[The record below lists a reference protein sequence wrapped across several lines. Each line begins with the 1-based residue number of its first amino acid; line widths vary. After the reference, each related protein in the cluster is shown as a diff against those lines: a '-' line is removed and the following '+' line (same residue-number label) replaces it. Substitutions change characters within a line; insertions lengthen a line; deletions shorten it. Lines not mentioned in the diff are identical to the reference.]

1 MDTLL
6 DLGLGNA
13 LGAAVLALLVL
24 PSRWF
29 CRRPAVIHSLWLLVL
44 LKLIA
49 PPFLPISLPWQAAA
63 EPRPIPMPVEQR
75 EGVGLPVTMEASLD
89 VPPREEVSRAPSVP
103 WSLSW
108 RLVVGFVWATGAL
121 LWWGMAGWRIAR
133 FQRRLRHA
141 LPAPVPIQRR
151 AAELAGRLGLRRC
164 PEVSFVI
171 GPVSPLLWA
180 VWGPPRLLLPSNL
193 WERLS
198 GDQRDAILVHELAHL
213 RRRDHWVRRL
223 ELLVLGLYWWHP
235 VVWWARRELREA
247 EEQCCDAWVVA
258 VLPAAAR
265 EYALALVETVTF
277 LSPVR
282 AALPLAASGIGQV
295 QRLKRRVTMILRG
308 KVSRS
313 LSWVGGVTVL
323 GMAVLLLPLGLAW
336 PQAHAEVDEPA
347 DRPAAVDEPAPRED
361 PLPHDAVRFPMP
373 EERRSRQGSEHI
385 QNVRDEIELL
395 EAQRDI
401 KRAMLQAAE
410 TDLKQAEVAAA
421 LVRDMS
427 RAGNVTEQAQRTAEA
442 KTATAREQVRVKQ
455 AELKEAEI
463 RVRQAQRRL
472 AQLQH
477 AAPTAET
484 AENVAWAERLFDIR
498 QKDLG
503 IVPAGLRVNRFGLT
517 NHMKEPVHIANVRV
531 SAALATTAVAQPTLA
546 PGEASTID
554 VTLDTSR
561 FKGRKTVEIYVEF
574 DKPRPALVT
583 LTVSADNAEG
593 RGEGPIDAN
602 ARLKDLEKKLDS
614 IQKEMDDIRK
624 TLRPSRSKGMLP
636 DGNVGNVLTINER
649 NFSIPLQVDP
659 ARQNQIHRLILY
671 VSADNGETWQEHA
684 IATPEAKAFTFH
696 ADRDGLYYL
705 CVVTVD
711 TDGKRSPDPVSRE
724 SATLAVRVDTTTA
737 PKKVGN

>member
-24 PSRWF
+24 PSRWL

-49 PPFLPISLPWQAAA
+49 PPFLPIPLSWQAAA
-63 EPRPIPMPVEQR
+63 EPRPTPMPVEER
-75 EGVGLPVTMEASLD
+75 EDVRLPVTMEPSPD
-89 VPPREEVSRAPSVP
+89 VPRREEVPLTPSVP

-121 LWWGMAGWRIAR
+121 LWWGVAGWRIAR
-133 FQRRLRHA
+133 FQRLLRHA
-141 LPAPVPIQRR
+141 LPAPVPIQRQ

-164 PEVSFVI
+164 PEVTFVI

-180 VWGPPRLLLPSNL
+180 VCGRPRLLLPAEL

-213 RRRDHWVRRL
+213 RRRDHWLRRL

-258 VLPAAAR
+258 VLPTAAR

-313 LSWVGGVTVL
+313 LSWVGVVAVL
-323 GMAVLLLPLGLAW
+323 GMAVLLPLGLVW
-336 PQAHAEVDEPA
+336 PQAHAAEDEPA
-347 DRPAAVDEPAPRED
+347 DRPTAVDEPAPRQD
-361 PLPHDAVRFPMP
+361 PLPHDAARFPLP
-373 EERRSRQGSEHI
+373 EERGSRQALEQI

-421 LVRDMS
+421 LVREMS

-442 KTATAREQVRVKQ
+442 KIATAREQVRVKE

-463 RVRQAQRRL
+463 RLRQAQRRL

-477 AAPTAET
+477 AAPTSEM
-484 AENVAWAERLFDIR
+484 AENLAWAERLFDTR

-503 IVPAGLRVNRFGLT
+503 IVPAGLRVYRFGLT
-517 NHMKEPVHIANVRV
+517 NHMKEAVHIANVRV
-531 SAALATTAVAQPTLA
+531 STALATPAVAQPTLA
-546 PGEASTID
+546 PGEVSAID

-561 FKGRKTVEIYVEF
+561 LKGRKTVEIYVEF
-574 DKPRPALVT
+574 DKPKPALVT
-583 LTVSADNAEG
+583 LTVSAGNAEG
-593 RGEGPIDAN
+593 LGEGLTDPN
-602 ARLKDLEKKLDS
+602 ARLKDLEKKIDS

-624 TLRPSRSKGMLP
+624 TLRQSRSKGMLP
-636 DGNVGNVLTINER
+636 DRNAGNVLTINER

-671 VSADNGETWQEHA
+671 VSSDNGETWQEHA

-705 CVVTVD
+705 AVVTVD
-711 TDGKRSPDPVSRE
+711 TNGKRSPDPVSRE
-724 SATLAVRVDTTTA
+724 SATLAVRVDTTAT